1 MKKLLFVTLT
11 GLFLWLVNAQEMK
24 NPDTLVAVT
33 FGDWGSG
40 FDPAYCYDSA
50 CGNVLDN
57 TLEGLFAYDGA
68 SATELVPRLAVAVPT
83 LENGGISAD
92 GLTYTVKL
100 RSDINFSDGSPVTAE
115 DVEYSIERMMVYSTD
130 VGSAGILLE
139 PLVGSAELIRVG
151 GEIGYDA
158 IDKSVETESTDTVIF
173 TLAKPFA
180 PFLGILA
187 GYYGSVYSKAD
198 AISKGD
204 WGGAA
209 DDWEQFNNAAEGS
222 TGYATTGALGSGA
235 FVIER
240 YDVDQT
246 VVLKRN
252 DNYWREAAPLARVII
267 QSIPDDTTR
276 VQLLQT
282 GDADMAIRSAFP
294 QALLPTLEEIPGIV
308 IEQQPAL
315 SLTGFFM
322 THQIDG
328 TGTNYLGSGT
338 LDGNGIPADF
348 FSDINVRKG
357 FAYAFDYDSFI
368 KDVLLNNGTQQNTIT
383 VQGLLGYT
391 DSAPRYSYDPAKA
404 EEFFKAAWDGQVWEN
419 GFSIPVFF
427 NSGNTT
433 RQQGLEIIKR
443 GVEALNP
450 KFKIEV
456 RELQF
461 SQILTQASANQLTMW
476 MGGWGADFADP
487 HSFAQPFLE
496 SNGTYAK
503 HIAYSNPELDKL
515 IAEAVIETDSDKRAV
530 MYQQIAQLGFDETP
544 EIPTHQPMDTHVQ
557 HTWVK
562 GRVINPI
569 LSSDYFYLL
578 SKSDTD

>member
-1 MKKLLFVTLT
+1 MKKMLFVMTLV
-11 GLFLWLVNAQEMK
+11 GLCFLASAQMK

-33 FGDWGSG
+33 FGDWGTG

-57 TLEGLFAYDGA
+57 TLEGLFSYEGA
-68 SATELVPRLAVAVPT
+68 SATELIPRLATEVPT
-83 LENGGISAD
+83 LENGGISED

-100 RSDINFSDGSPVTAE
+100 RPDIKFSDGSPITAE

-130 VGSAGILLE
+130 VGSAGIVLE
-139 PLVGSAELIRVG
+139 PLVGSAERIRVG
-151 GEIGYDA
+151 GSIGYDA
-158 IDKSVETESTDTVIF
+158 IDKSVETEGTDTVIF

-180 PFLGILA
+180 PFLGIMA

-198 AISKGD
+198 AVSKGD
-204 WGGAA
+204 WSGTA

-222 TGYATTGALGSGA
+222 TSYATTGTLGSGP

-240 YDVDQT
+240 YDVGKT

-252 DNYWREAAPLARVII
+252 DNYWREPAVLSRVII

-276 VQLLQT
+276 IQLMQT
-282 GDADMAIRSAFP
+282 GDADMAMRNAFP
-294 QALLPTLEEIPGIV
+294 NALLPTLEAIPGIV
-308 IEQQPAL
+308 IAQQPAL
-315 SLTGFFM
+315 ALSGFFI
-322 THQIDG
+322 THQIDS
-328 TGTNYLGSGT
+328 TGTNYLGSGK

-348 FSDINVRKG
+348 FSDSNVRKG

-368 KDVLLNNGTQQNTIT
+368 KDVLQNNGTQQNTVTI
-383 VQGLLGYT
+383 QGLLGYS
-391 DSAPRYSYDPAKA
+391 DSAPRYSHDPAKA

-419 GFSIPVFF
+419 GFSFPVFF

-433 RQQGLEIIKR
+433 RQQGLEIMKR
-443 GVEALNP
+443 SVEALNP

-461 SQILTQASANQLTMW
+461 SQILTQSAAHQLTMW
-476 MGGWGADFADP
+476 MGSWGADFADP
-487 HSFAQPFLE
+487 HSFAQPFLDA
-496 SNGTYAK
+496 NGSYAQD
-503 HIAYSNPELDKL
+503 IVYSNPELDKL
-515 IAEAVIETDSDKRAV
+515 IAEAVLETDADKRATL
-530 MYQQIAQLGFDETP
+530 YQQIGQMGFDETP
-544 EIPTHQPMDTHVQ
+544 EIPVYQPLDTHVE
-557 HTWVK
+557 HEWVK

-578 SKSDTD
+578 SKTNED